1 MNQSI
6 KTAII
11 TLDLI
16 NEICH
21 PKGKLARYADR
32 IANKKIIETTN
43 RVTAW
48 GREKGHLIFHVRVGF
63 HPHYHDASTRARLFK
78 HAKANAVLLLT
89 EWGGQFCEELHV
101 HQEDV
106 QVIKHRVSAFYGTN
120 LDLILRANRVEHLI
134 LTGVSTSNAVE
145 LTAREAHDRDYEV
158 SILEDATEC
167 ASDEEQQASK
177 QATTRLVD
185 WKTFAELVQ

>member
-1 MNQSI
+1 M

-43 RVTAW
+43 RMTSW
-48 GREKGHLIFHVRVGF
+48 GRAKGYLIFHVRVGF
-63 HPHYHDASTRARLFK
+63 QPHYHDASTRARLFK
-78 HAKANAVLLLT
+78 NAKANEVLLLT
-89 EWGGQFCEELHV
+89 EWGGQFCDELKV
-101 HQEDV
+101 HEEDV
-106 QVIKHRVSAFYGTN
+106 QIIKHRVSAFYGTD
-120 LDLILRANRVEHLI
+120 LELILRANRVEHLI

-158 SILEDATEC
+158 TILEDATEC
-167 ASDEEQQASK
+167 ASDEEQQASQ
-177 QATTRLVD
+177 QATSRLAE
-185 WKTFAELVQ
+185 WKTSTDLMT